1 MIYNLKKYRAIN
13 KFLTIDW
20 NSNRY
25 YNESIFILST
35 YLPGELNLLWLTS
48 MTKPFYNYIIPV
60 LWQKQSEHILDLITG

>member
-25 YNESIFILST
+25 YNESIFILSGHT
-35 YLPGELNLLWLTS
+35 SLLWLTS

>member
-25 YNESIFILST
+25 YNESIFM
-35 YLPGELNLLWLTS
+35 PEKHGEAEAAAEPLACGCFLALTQES
-48 MTKPFYNYIIPV
+48 PT
-60 LWQKQSEHILDLITG
+60 

>member
-25 YNESIFILST
+25 YNESIFIHS
-35 YLPGELNLLWLTS
+35 GHTS
-48 MTKPFYNYIIPV
+48 QEN
-60 LWQKQSEHILDLITG
+60 

>member
-25 YNESIFILST
+25 YNESIFILSG
-35 YLPGELNLLWLTS
+35 PTS
-48 MTKPFYNYIIPV
+48 QEN
-60 LWQKQSEHILDLITG
+60 

>member
-25 YNESIFILST
+25 YNESI
-35 YLPGELNLLWLTS
+35 YRNLDAGTQ
-48 MTKPFYNYIIPV
+48 TQPH
-60 LWQKQSEHILDLITG
+60 QSGGCFAGRITNK

>member
-25 YNESIFILST
+25 YNGI
-35 YLPGELNLLWLTS
+35 YYWL
-48 MTKPFYNYIIPV
+48 IISAIRS
-60 LWQKQSEHILDLITG
+60 KR

>member
-25 YNESIFILST
+25 YNESIFILSGHT
-35 YLPGELNLLWLTS
+35 PRRIKPVMAYLHDKT
-48 MTKPFYNYIIPV
+48 
-60 LWQKQSEHILDLITG
+60 ILQLHHSGIMAKTI

>member
-25 YNESIFILST
+25 YNESIFILS
-35 YLPGELNLLWLTS
+35 GHTS
-48 MTKPFYNYIIPV
+48 QTKPFYNYIIPV